1 MKDNKIINLIE
12 PSKKSPKEST
22 KRKICIYEK
31 LTRLPKNGDF
41 KVKKKSCGFCN
52 NTNHTANTC
61 PKKNNIGQVLVGDVL
76 VDLLQDACPFKV
88 IEYYQCSNMFTDSL
102 DFSKV
107 QHLKW
112 RQLLPTTSPCV
123 NQRPDIDNLLLII
136 TCFEK
141 C

>member
-1 MKDNKIINLIE
+1 M
-12 PSKKSPKEST
+12 
-22 KRKICIYEK
+22 
-31 LTRLPKNGDF
+31 
-41 KVKKKSCGFCN
+41 
-52 NTNHTANTC
+52 
-61 PKKNNIGQVLVGDVL
+61 NIGQVLVGDVL
-76 VDLLQDACPFKV
+76 VDLLQDTCPFKV

-123 NQRPDIDNLLLII
+123 NQRPDIDNLLIMV

-141 C
+141 YGIPIIGLTMQTIK